1 MIGTP
6 CWADV
11 AAVAESQWRRYLHH
25 LPGRAPT
32 FYRRRAAE
40 SAILACCWLPAA
52 GCLPLLLLP
61 PLLLPLLL
69 LLLLLL
75 PPLPSACW
83 PWTAGRCLHPS
94 CPSPTPNTTGL
105 QRPERLPS
113 TFWRACWRLTPPAAA
128 LQKRRWPT
136 STSQTYPLARAVSA
150 CCCAVCMLPSC
161 SRELGC
167 VHAWRAAVVRF
178 KQQPS
183 GTWLSGP
190 LRASHLTLP
199 PLSEPSALSSSPTG
213 SFDDLLQSTPLAR
226 SRRSGGFLNG
236 DGSFD
241 DMLAAGLETPLSDLQ
256 PYTVRPLAM
265 EPSLAAMDEEPAA
278 AAGEAAAADSTA
290 GAAGTAGGQAA
301 AAAASAG
308 GPGSALAAPFA
319 ARLRVASGSESGG
332 SGVSGGGAEG
342 GEEPRTSPFIAP
354 ADAVMAEA
362 ATSAQQP
369 GPGQQPPGQ
378 PGLAALQRQAQ
389 QAQRVQ
395 GSAQRRASRHYWEEV
410 DPSKALGMLE
420 DELQQIT
427 GEWSQRGC
435 GPGAQGVRGLACWSF
450 GLCQDAAAG
459 SGMEPQACSLLLA
472 QASGR
477 AGGVAACKTATLQR
491 STLLHPPPPP
501 PPPPPPTPP
510 HPTPPHP
517 THPLPNP
524 PAVNYST
531 CSPESEGCQMMRR
544 MLEAECEAI
553 SSAGQ
558 QSAAAGA
565 AGTAGGGEAGA
576 SAGKKRAR
584 VPHPGG
590 SESGI
595 LSGLLKH
602 RQGLQVG

>member
-1 MIGTP
+1 MI
-6 CWADV
+6 
-11 AAVAESQWRRYLHH
+11 
-25 LPGRAPT
+25 
-32 FYRRRAAE
+32 
-40 SAILACCWLPAA
+40 
-52 GCLPLLLLP
+52 
-61 PLLLPLLL
+61 
-69 LLLLLL
+69 
-75 PPLPSACW
+75 
-83 PWTAGRCLHPS
+83 
-94 CPSPTPNTTGL
+94 
-105 QRPERLPS
+105 
-113 TFWRACWRLTPPAAA
+113 
-128 LQKRRWPT
+128 
-136 STSQTYPLARAVSA
+136 
-150 CCCAVCMLPSC
+150 
-161 SRELGC
+161 
-167 VHAWRAAVVRF
+167 
-178 KQQPS
+178 
-183 GTWLSGP
+183 
-190 LRASHLTLP
+190 
-199 PLSEPSALSSSPTG
+199 
-213 SFDDLLQSTPLAR
+213 
-226 SRRSGGFLNG
+226 
-236 DGSFD
+236 
-241 DMLAAGLETPLSDLQ
+241 AAGLETPLSDLQ

-265 EPSLAAMDEEPAA
+265 EPSLAAMEEEPAA

-319 ARLRVASGSESGG
+319 ARLRVVSGSESGG
-332 SGVSGGGAEG
+332 SGMSGGGAEG

-354 ADAVMAEA
+354 ADAAMAEA

-369 GPGQQPPGQ
+369 GTGQQPPGQ
-378 PGLAALQRQAQ
+378 PGLAALQRQPQQAQQAQ

-395 GSAQRRASRHYWEEV
+395 GSAQRRASRQYWEEV

-427 GEWSQRGC
+427 GEWSGRGC
-435 GPGAQGVRGLACWSF
+435 RPGAQRARRLACWSI
-450 GLCQDAAAG
+450 GMCQDNAAG
-459 SGMEPQACSLLLA
+459 SGMVPQACSLLLA

-477 AGGVAACKTATLQR
+477 SGGAAACKTATSKCFTVL
-491 STLLHPPPPP
+491 
-501 PPPPPPTPP
+501 

-517 THPLPNP
+517 THPLPTP

-584 VPHPGG
+584 MPHPGG